1 MEHPPKQD
9 IAKPAPKDGPSES
22 QREDPLPA
30 NALALF
36 FGALVLLILFGTL
49 FQRIL
54 PGSGISK
61 SAGPLGIALTEVL
74 AILLPAV
81 VFRIL
86 ATRGKSQAQ
95 ARLGVDAAER
105 APLRA
110 FGLRL
115 LGGVLL
121 GFGCFYMLSV
131 WLEPLFE
138 RVLPVPPEER
148 VHLLRLLRPETGLR
162 PLWQD
167 LFCFAAVPALCEE
180 VLFRGAILSALGA
193 PLSFTSLEKPRR
205 RHSLGALLCCALLFG
220 VFHLSASKFLPT
232 TLLGLGFGIAALL
245 GASLV
250 PAIAMH
256 FTNNALVVLLVRAGF
271 EEAPPALRTLFGDR
285 IGPLW
290 LFLSL
295 LATLL
300 GAFLLR
306 RIALRPKAHST

>member
-1 MEHPPKQD
+1 MPDP
-9 IAKPAPKDGPSES
+9 
-22 QREDPLPA
+22 REDPLPA

-36 FGALVLLILFGTL
+36 FGALVLLILIGTL

-54 PGSGISK
+54 PGSGMAK

-86 ATRGKSQAQ
+86 ATRGESQAR
-95 ARLGVDAAER
+95 ARRGTDAGGG
-105 APLRA
+105 APLVRYLYLDFAPIAGRPLLA
-110 FGLRL
+110 FGLRF

-131 WLEPLFE
+131 WIEPLFE

-180 VLFRGAILSALGA
+180 VLFRGAILPALGA
-193 PLSFTSLEKPRR
+193 PLSFTSFEKQRR
-205 RHSLGALLCCALLFG
+205 RHSLWALLCCALLFG
-220 VFHLSASKFLPT
+220 VFHLSVSKFLPT

-271 EEAPPALRTLFGDR
+271 EEAPPALQTLFGDR
-285 IGPLW
+285 LGPLW

-306 RIALRPKAHST
+306 RIALRPKAHRT